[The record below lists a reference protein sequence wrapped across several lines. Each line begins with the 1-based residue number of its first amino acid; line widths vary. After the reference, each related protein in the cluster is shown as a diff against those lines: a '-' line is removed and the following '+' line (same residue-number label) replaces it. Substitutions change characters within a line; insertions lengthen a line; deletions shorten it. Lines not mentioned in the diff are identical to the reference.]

1 MDRPLQVLCCRP
13 TGMSIFRGE
22 SSLSRIARAVALPS
36 QIVRRAMSDEH
47 AQIVVD
53 PLEIVINPLGRD
65 ASRDRIFQEAS
76 R

>member
-13 TGMSIFRGE
+13 TRMSRFRGRLL
-22 SSLSRIARAVALPS
+22 LSRIARTVALPS
-36 QIVRRAMSDEH
+36 QIVRRAMSDEY

-53 PLEIVINPLGRD
+53 ALEIAINPLGRD